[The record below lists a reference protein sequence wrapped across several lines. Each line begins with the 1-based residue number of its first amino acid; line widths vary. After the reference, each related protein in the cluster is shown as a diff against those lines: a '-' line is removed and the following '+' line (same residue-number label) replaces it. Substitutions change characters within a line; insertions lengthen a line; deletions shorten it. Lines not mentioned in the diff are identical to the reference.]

1 MDTFSYP
8 SRTNNSLAASRIS
21 CRRNFFR
28 RALRSFTP
36 CCRVFLTRL
45 TLLTVL
51 CNQSLVNSSFFSHAV
66 QAFRIVLLLP
76 HCDSLQFKVS
86 PDKERP
92 RTDEFARG
100 IIFRREVARVNGI
113 ELLEQ
118 RQIRARDLHV
128 HQIIHRHSR
137 LSQDFFFAIEQH
149 FDFVFYFFWNFARL
163 RINADSSRQVE
174 CVARKNR
181 VAEWRLHG
189 AACEFD
195 HFECRLRRRLRK
207 RPAYRKN
214 SCHRQNHHEE
224 TDATIH
230 ELPPFE

>member
-1 MDTFSYP
+1 MYAMSP
-8 SRTNNSLAASRIS
+8 RLSRSTGSPGCSMILVSRRTI
-21 CRRNFFR
+21 
-28 RALRSFTP
+28 RSRHLGSPAGGTSSAVPFVPLHP

-51 CNQSLVNSSFFSHAV
+51 CNQSLVNSSFFSHSV

-128 HQIIHRHSR
+128 HQII
-137 LSQDFFFAIEQH
+137 
-149 FDFVFYFFWNFARL
+149 
-163 RINADSSRQVE
+163 
-174 CVARKNR
+174 
-181 VAEWRLHG
+181 
-189 AACEFD
+189 
-195 HFECRLRRRLRK
+195 
-207 RPAYRKN
+207 
-214 SCHRQNHHEE
+214 
-224 TDATIH
+224 
-230 ELPPFE
+230 